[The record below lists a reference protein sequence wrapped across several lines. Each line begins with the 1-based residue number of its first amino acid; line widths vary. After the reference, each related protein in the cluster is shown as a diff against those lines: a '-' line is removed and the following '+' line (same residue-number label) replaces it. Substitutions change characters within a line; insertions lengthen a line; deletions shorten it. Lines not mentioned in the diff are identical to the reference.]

1 MEIKR
6 VVELRK
12 ARGEGSISR
21 RGFLRLTAG
30 TTALAGLAACTQ
42 VTAPS
47 AVGMPADAP
56 AAAPEQE
63 MHDLIY
69 WNDLTGP
76 DGEIQQA
83 IVDRY
88 NEGPGKEAGVHI
100 TFERGASQIWG
111 RDRQM
116 GISCQRWLSKRARRE
131 SMA

>member
-56 AAAPEQE
+56 AAAPETGDARS
-63 MHDLIY
+63 DL
-69 WNDLTGP
+69 L
-76 DGEIQQA
+76 ERF
-83 IVDRY
+83 DR
-88 NEGPGKEAGVHI
+88 AG
-100 TFERGASQIWG
+100 W
-111 RDRQM
+111 
-116 GISCQRWLSKRARRE
+116 
-131 SMA
+131 